1 MSQII
6 PNVSSDEQSQFKQ
19 NQAIRSLNT
28 GLSKFT
34 IPAAPVTETG
44 ATHTVAETTT
54 CLICNRAGTITLTL
68 PSAAT
73 FTGRTIR
80 VKTIQAQTVVS
91 GSSDV
96 APSTSDTAGTA
107 ILPATDGA
115 WADLVSDGTSWV
127 IMAAYPLT

>member
-6 PNVSSDEQSQFKQ
+6 PNVATDEASQFKQ
-19 NQAIRSLNT
+19 NLAIRSLNT
-28 GLSKFT
+28 ALSKFT
-34 IPAAPVTETG
+34 IPSAPVTETG
-44 ATHTVAETTT
+44 ATHTVAETTAF
-54 CLICNRAGTITLTL
+54 LICNRAGTITLTL

-96 APSTSDTAGTA
+96 VPSTSATAGTD
-107 ILPATDGA
+107 ILPNTDGA
-115 WADLVSDGTSWV
+115 WADLVSDGTNWV
-127 IMAAYPLT
+127 IMAAYPLV